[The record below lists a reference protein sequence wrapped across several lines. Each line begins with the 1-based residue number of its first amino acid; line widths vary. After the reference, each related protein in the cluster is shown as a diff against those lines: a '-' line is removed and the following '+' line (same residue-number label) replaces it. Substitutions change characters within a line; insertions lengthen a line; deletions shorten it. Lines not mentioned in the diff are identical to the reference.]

1 MHVLQHV
8 MYACWLRVFFASS
21 LLLLPLQLTTA
32 KTIENEFQLSQLNTE
47 AVLGS
52 FCVSPRKRGHLKF
65 QLLYQNDGEPVKI
78 KDEDLKFQL
87 RLYRDDNWTSY
98 ETASGCIEKAAFA
111 IYNHTVNFTIAGGG
125 AIAQTQQHATNDG
138 SGKTPIHMQIPNANQ
153 QRAHYY
159 YVVVAACS
167 LLDEF
172 FMDHSQQ
179 LPVMEYTLELTNNG
193 SHLSADELHLV
204 GPVLPAKPY
213 YVPSNKWMTVNE
225 MYTTLLIPLFFVTPE
240 YHAHGD
246 PLCQWHFGNT
256 ARVEGAH

>member
-1 MHVLQHV
+1 MRVL
-8 MYACWLRVFFASS
+8 FASS
-21 LLLLPLQLTTA
+21 LLLIPLQLTTA

-52 FCVSPRKRGHLKF
+52 FCVSKHKRGHLKF
-65 QLLYQNDGEPVKI
+65 QLLYQHEGEPVKI

-98 ETASGCIEKAAFA
+98 QAASGCIEKEAFA
-111 IYNHTVNFTIAGGG
+111 IYNHTINFTIAGGG
-125 AIAQTQQHATNDG
+125 AIAQTPQHATNDG
-138 SGKTPIHMQIPNANQ
+138 SGKTPIHMQIPNHDQ

-172 FMDHSQQ
+172 FMDHSKQ

-204 GPVLPAKPY
+204 GTLPSTKAPHYLSK
-213 YVPSNKWMTVNE
+213 SS
-225 MYTTLLIPLFFVTPE
+225 
-240 YHAHGD
+240 
-246 PLCQWHFGNT
+246 
-256 ARVEGAH
+256 